1 MFAGLEIRRPGVRA
15 RTALSALV
23 AAAALAAGA
32 LPVPAAAGARPWPH
46 FDAGCRRADF
56 ASPAGQVRAEA
67 CEPLQARA
75 GHPAVVVLYGCG
87 GFGSL
92 DRGLAEQLPRI
103 GVATLYV
110 DYFWPTPPPSRRGW
124 CGGGARS
131 AFDTWR
137 QEIVAAATAAGR
149 LPGVA
154 PGRIGVVGWSLGAAL
169 ALVTAEDG
177 DAPLGSAARPP
188 RLFRALVSY
197 SGGVFGP
204 VLDGVG
210 RLPPTLVL
218 SAGSTDAVP
227 LADALALHSA
237 LLAHR
242 VPTSLYVYPHGS
254 HSWPGAQGR
263 AALRRTEAFLRR
275 WLV

>member
-1 MFAGLEIRRPGVRA
+1 MRGVLPVALIRRPGVRA

-23 AAAALAAGA
+23 AAATLAAGA

-46 FDAGCRRADF
+46 FGAGCRRADF

-103 GVATLYV
+103 GV
-110 DYFWPTPPPSRRGW
+110 
-124 CGGGARS
+124 
-131 AFDTWR
+131 
-137 QEIVAAATAAGR
+137 
-149 LPGVA
+149 
-154 PGRIGVVGWSLGAAL
+154 VGWSLGAAL

-197 SGGVFGP
+197 SGGAFGP
-204 VLDGVG
+204 VLNRVG

-218 SAGSTDAVP
+218 SAGSTDA
-227 LADALALHSA
+227 
-237 LLAHR
+237 
-242 VPTSLYVYPHGS
+242 SLTCV
-254 HSWPGAQGR
+254 SWPV
-263 AALRRTEAFLRR
+263 F
-275 WLV
+275 

>member
-1 MFAGLEIRRPGVRA
+1 MFAALENPMHPPA
-15 RTALSALV
+15 
-23 AAAALAAGA
+23 
-32 LPVPAAAGARPWPH
+32 PHVPAAAAVRPWPR

-56 ASPAGQVRAEA
+56 SSPSGKVRAEA
-67 CEPLQARA
+67 CQPVQARA

-87 GFGSL
+87 GFGAL

-103 GVATLYV
+103 GVTTLYV
-110 DYFWPTPPPSRRGW
+110 DYFWPTPPLSRRGW
-124 CGGGARS
+124 CGGGARGV
-131 AFDTWR
+131 FDTWR
-137 QEIVAAATAAGR
+137 KEVVAAAGAAGR

-154 PGRIGVVGWSLGAAL
+154 AGRIGVVGWSLGAGL

-177 DAPLGSAARPP
+177 AAPGAPARPL

-197 SGGVFGP
+197 SGGAFGP
-204 VLDGVG
+204 VLAGAG

-218 SAGSTDAVP
+218 SAGTTDAVP
-227 LADALALHSA
+227 LADALALHRA
-237 LLAHR
+237 LVAHH

-275 WLV
+275 WLG